1 MKYLIQLLLLA
12 FPFVLQA
19 QVKVYFNAK
28 IFTGNSKKPYAEAVA
43 TNGKYI
49 LAVGSN
55 EAVKQKAGSKA
66 EFIDMNGG
74 FLMPGFVDSHNH
86 GIKGGKSLTKANL
99 QDELLNIDQIKSYA
113 LNELKTKQGMTG
125 DVLVIYGLNI
135 STWEKLEELSLV
147 FNKGE
152 FKNQPLV
159 LRGSDGHTAW
169 CNQPMLERAKIDKNF
184 IKTLK
189 EDEKHNFTLNKQGE
203 PSGFITEG
211 GFKKIQSALIVET
224 DFSKAAE
231 KTMEYN
237 NQYGITAWLDPAV
250 TSFNHTYQNNLDWYQ
265 YLIKN
270 NKLTAHIAS
279 TIVVSSKNDPT
290 SEIKKLRALQKQY
303 NTSDFSIIGFKVFA
317 DGVIEHPTHT
327 AAISIPYTNT
337 TSKGDLMIDPKQFA
351 KYAAAAD
358 KANLLVHVHAIGDR
372 AVTETLNGF
381 EYMRKMN
388 KNLRIPHSITHLQI
402 VQPSDFERFVKLNI
416 LASVQLLWAFGDVT
430 TIDMVKPYI
439 DPSLYKWQYP
449 ARSML
454 QKGVTICGA
463 SDWSVSTANPFEA
476 IYHAETRKGPLGVL
490 DCTECMPRL
499 AMLYAYTSEAAKALM
514 LEKKIG
520 SLEVGKY
527 ADLISVDKDILT
539 VSPESLK
546 ETKVL
551 WTMFE
556 GKKVFERR

>member
-12 FPFVLQA
+12 FPFVLEA

-55 EAVKQKAGSKA
+55 EAVIQKVSSKA
-66 EFIDMNGG
+66 EFIDMKGG

-86 GIKGGKSLTKANL
+86 GIKGGKSLIKANL
-99 QDELLNIDQIKSYA
+99 QDELLNIDQIQSYA
-113 LNELKTKQGMTG
+113 LNELKTKLGMTG

-169 CNQPMLERAKIDKNF
+169 CNQAMLERAKIDKNF

-189 EDEKHNFTLNKQGE
+189 EDEKHNFALNKQGG

-237 NQYGITAWLDPAV
+237 NQFGITAWLDPAV
-250 TSFNHTYQNNLDWYQ
+250 TSFNNSYQNNLDWYQ

-279 TIVVSSKNDPT
+279 TVVVSSKNDPQID
-290 SEIKKLRALQKQY
+290 IKKLRALQKQY
-303 NTSDFSIIGFKVFA
+303 NTTDFSIIGFKVFA

-327 AAISIPYTNT
+327 AALSIPYTNT
-337 TSKGDLMIDPKQFA
+337 TSKGDLMIEPKQFA

-372 AVTETLNGF
+372 AVTETLHGF
-381 EYMRKMN
+381 EYMRKIN
-388 KNLRIPHSITHLQI
+388 KNFRIPHSITHLQI

-490 DCTECMPRL
+490 DSKECMPRM

-520 SLEVGKY
+520 SLEVGKF
-527 ADLISVDKDILT
+527 ADLISVDRDILT

-556 GKKVFERR
+556 GKKVFERK